1 MAKQIQRTSIRNRV
15 SFLGCLIILFSYQVQ
30 ASPLSLALAIPVS
43 PDEISQQETNN
54 RPRHLACLT
63 EVIYREARGQSP
75 AGQLAVGQVVLN
87 RANDRR
93 FPADVCAVIYQKDS
107 RRCQFSW
114 VCYPRL
120 PPPNP
125 TEYASAARAA
135 EQVLSNLP
143 DLTKGAIYFHDTS
156 VPGWPRLRQTAR
168 IDNHIFYKDR

>member
-1 MAKQIQRTSIRNRV
+1 MHDRFHLVRELM
-15 SFLGCLIILFSYQVQ
+15 LGWLVILFSYQVQ
-30 ASPLSLALAIPVS
+30 ASSLSRALATTV
-43 PDEISQQETNN
+43 ISDETNN
-54 RPRHLACLT
+54 RPRYLACLT

-93 FPADVCAVIYQKDS
+93 FPADVCEVIYQKDA

-143 DLTKGAIYFHDTS
+143 DLTKGAIYFRNTS
-156 VPGWPRLRQTAR
+156 APDWPRLRRTAQ
-168 IDNHIFYKDR
+168 IGNHIFYKDR